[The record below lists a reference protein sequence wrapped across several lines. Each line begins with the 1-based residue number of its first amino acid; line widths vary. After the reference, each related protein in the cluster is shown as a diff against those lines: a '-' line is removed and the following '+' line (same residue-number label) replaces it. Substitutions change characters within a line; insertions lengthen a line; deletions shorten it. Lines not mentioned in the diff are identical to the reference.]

1 MDLGD
6 WRSRINDL
14 DNQILHLLNQRA
26 EAASHIGDLKR
37 RQDAPSYVPERE
49 AAIVRRLGELSPGPL
64 GPDAIAAIWRE
75 ILSACR
81 ALEGP
86 TTVAYLGPPATFT
99 HQAAL
104 ARFGA
109 TGQFQPVASIGEVFD
124 DVERGRVEYG
134 VVPVENTTEG
144 AVNVTLDRLIEAQVV
159 ICGELFLDIVQHL
172 VCRAGDLAEVKRVLS
187 HPQALAQC
195 RGWLGRHLPDVP
207 TEETSSTAAAVEMA
221 AGDPTLAAIA
231 SELASRLYGVPVLRS
246 RIEDN
251 QHNATRFLVIGR
263 RGNGPSGRDKTS
275 ILFAMRNEP
284 GSLHRILEPFAQR
297 GVNLTKIESRP
308 AKRQPWDYVMFLDF
322 EGHRETVSIA
332 AVLREV
338 EARTLFLRVLG
349 SYPAA

>member
-1 MDLGD
+1 MRRPARNAALR
-6 WRSRINDL
+6 RSHAAGRVRE
-14 DNQILHLLNQRA
+14 HLVD
-26 EAASHIGDLKR
+26 I
-37 RQDAPSYVPERE
+37 
-49 AAIVRRLGELSPGPL
+49 GELRHLVRVARNRLDPIGHRIGRVALAALLVLVGTFAAEPL
-64 GPDAIAAIWRE
+64 QAQ
-75 ILSACR
+75 
-81 ALEGP
+81 
-86 TTVAYLGPPATFT
+86 FT
-99 HQAAL
+99 PFEAAL
-104 ARFGA
+104 ARFGS
-109 TGQFQPVASIGEVFD
+109 TGEFRPASSIGDVFD

-159 ICGELFLDIVQHL
+159 ICGELLLDIAQHL
-172 VCRAGDLAEVKRVLS
+172 VSRAGDLGEVKRVLS

-195 RGWLGRHLPDVP
+195 RGWLGRHLADVP
-207 TEETSSTAAAVEMA
+207 TEETSSTAAAVELA

-263 RGNGPSGRDKTS
+263 RASGPSGRDKTS

-308 AKRQPWDYVMFLDF
+308 AKRQPWDYVMFVDF
-322 EGHRETVSIA
+322 EGHRETAPVA

-338 EARTLFLRVLG
+338 ETRTLFLRVLG